1 MGWMTVDLTPFIV
14 ISGGATGADSHAK
27 SWIENCPLHGPPV
40 GQPNRY
46 EVCPV
51 QHLEFPADWGKHGKR
66 AGPIRNQQQ
75 LDEGRPELGLAFI
88 DKPLVE
94 SRGTHDMVRRL
105 IDADVLTHI
114 LLGQFPPQ
122 PIPLQPKGI

>member
-1 MGWMTVDLTPFIV
+1 MTWSQAAVWCV
-14 ISGGATGADSHAK
+14 A
-27 SWIENCPLHGPPV
+27 
-40 GQPNRY
+40 
-46 EVCPV
+46 
-51 QHLEFPADWGKHGKR
+51 
-66 AGPIRNQQQ
+66 
-75 LDEGRPELGLAFI
+75 I
-88 DKPLVE
+88 DKPLRE